1 MDYVGRIFRPPSEAH
16 SLLLQISV
24 GCSHNGC
31 TYCDMYTEKSFSVKP
46 RDVVERDLDEA
57 RAMGPRFTRLFLCD
71 GDALILSTRR
81 LLEILEAIRTKLPWV
96 SRVSCYGDTRS
107 VLKKS
112 VSELKALRE
121 AGLEMVYHGVESG
134 SDAVLERIVKG
145 GTREEVI
152 QTAQRLREAGMKHSV
167 ILLLGIGGT
176 DLSEEHA
183 RETASLLTAI
193 DPPFVGVL
201 TTTVIPG
208 TPLGQSQSR
217 GEFSLPG
224 KFEMLRELKTL
235 VEASVLTHCRFS
247 SNHASNYLPLR
258 STLPGDKEAILEALN
273 HVLAAQD
280 EGLLKPEFLRGL

>member
-46 RDVVERDLDEA
+46 KEVVERDLDEA
-57 RAMGPRFTRLFLCD
+57 ERMGPRYKRIFLCD

-81 LLEILEAIRTKLPWV
+81 LLDVLGAIRKRLPWV
-96 SRVSCYGDTRS
+96 ERVSCYGDTRS

-112 VSELKALRE
+112 AEELTALKE
-121 AGLEMVYHGVESG
+121 AGLGMVYHGVESG

-145 GTREEVI
+145 GTRQEVI
-152 QTAQRLREAGMKHSV
+152 QTAERLREAGIQHSV

-176 DLSEEHA
+176 DLSQQHA
-183 RETASLLTAI
+183 EDTASLLTAI
-193 DPPFVGVL
+193 DPPYVGVL

-208 TPLGQSQSR
+208 TPLHVSEKEGT
-217 GEFSLPG
+217 FVLPG
-224 KFEMLRELKTL
+224 KFEMLRELRTIVRDSEL
-235 VEASVLTHCRFS
+235 SQCRFS
-247 SNHASNYLPLR
+247 SNHASNYLPMR
-258 STLPGDKEAILEALN
+258 STLPADKSAILDALE
-273 HVLAAQD
+273 HVLRAED
-280 EGLLKPEFLRGL
+280 EGMLKPEYLRGL